1 MEEQRKIN
9 LEELDA
15 IAGGTALTDIADKI
29 KDRIKPGAGSLASA
43 KENMAAVCGMG
54 TVKAA
59 KLASTNNG
67 RTIEAYC
74 PSCKKNT
81 LFYLGSGA
89 QAECSECGE
98 VRLDM

>member
-1 MEEQRKIN
+1 MAEQNKIN
-9 LEELDA
+9 LEELDKG
-15 IAGGTALTDIADKI
+15 AGGVALTDITDQI
-29 KDRIKPGAGSLASA
+29 KTHLKPGSGTLASA

-59 KLASTNNG
+59 KMAPADNS
-67 RTIEAYC
+67 RTIEAFC
-74 PSCKKNT
+74 PECGKNT

-89 QAECSECGE
+89 QAKCSECGY